1 MSKRT
6 PHSGQIFTPATLA
19 GNSACPNP
27 KTITVSASD
36 AVDSATNELR
46 ELLAV
51 KRSLANA
58 MQVIERMA
66 GERKALIEKL
76 TQ

>member
-1 MSKRT
+1 MSSLT
-6 PHSGQIFTPATLA
+6 PQSGQKLTSATAADDSLRL
-19 GNSACPNP
+19 NP

>member
-1 MSKRT
+1 LSSWT
-6 PHSGQIFTPATLA
+6 PQSGQKLTSATTADDSLR
-19 GNSACPNP
+19 PNP

-36 AVDSATNELR
+36 TIDSATNEMND
-46 ELLAV
+46 LLAV

-58 MQVIERMA
+58 LKVIERMV

-76 TQ
+76 T